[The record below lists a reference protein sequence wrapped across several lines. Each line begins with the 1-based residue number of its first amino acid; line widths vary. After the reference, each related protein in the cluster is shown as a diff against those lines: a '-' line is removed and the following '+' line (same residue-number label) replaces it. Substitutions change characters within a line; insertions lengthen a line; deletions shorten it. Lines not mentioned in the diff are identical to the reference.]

1 MSEDLRPGSRSLE
14 RNKAIIQARNLL
26 EIPEWLIFSSQVTVF
41 EDAGPARA
49 SQLVSVSIMTPGRK
63 ILLDS
68 VMSPAGEVTSEM
80 LRAHGTGQMNLMTAV
95 SAESLLESIKTICE
109 KRDVLCW
116 DLPLQVRN
124 LGLIASLASKPSP
137 FLRAVSIQSVYA
149 KFVGEELSPATF
161 KLQPLPGGSCI
172 ENEDV
177 TALKECENV
186 IEVVYKMAGS
196 SQLSESAEVVNRNWS
211 SAFYKP
217 KVGPAQKIK
226 SFFGF
231 TD

>member
-26 EIPEWLIFSSQVTVF
+26 EIPKWVIFSSQVTVF
-41 EDAGPARA
+41 EGAGPEQA
-49 SQLVSVSIMTPGRK
+49 SHLISVSIMTPGRK
-63 ILLDS
+63 LLLDS
-68 VMSPAGEVTSEM
+68 FMSPSGEVTTEM
-80 LRAHGTGQMNLMTAV
+80 LASHGTNQMKLTRAV
-95 SAESLLESIKTICE
+95 SADSMLESIRTICE

-124 LGLIASLASKPSP
+124 LSMIASLAGKSSP
-137 FLRAVSIQSVYA
+137 FLQAVSMQSLYA

-172 ENEDV
+172 ENEDI

-186 IEVVYKMAGS
+186 IELIYTMAGS
-196 SQLSESAEVVNRNWS
+196 SQLSEAAEVVNRNWS

-217 KVGPAQKIK
+217 KVGAAQKIK
-226 SFFGF
+226 SFFGLSE
-231 TD
+231 